1 MVVCT
6 LRRLAGWL
14 AGFPCLSR
22 DIVGVITLDAS
33 VIASS
38 GHDLVNPHR
47 DKPLTCVKRIPLK
60 AHLADWPIAA
70 ES

>member
-14 AGFPCLSR
+14 AGFPCHSR

-33 VIASS
+33 IIA
-38 GHDLVNPHR
+38 LVASWSPPHL

-60 AHLADWPIAA
+60 ALLADWPIAA